1 MPDRNDIYREYWDE
15 SRWILENALSNHHGN
30 TRFASEVAQRY
41 WDDNLRHHDIDTIL
55 RCEEWLESED
65 MWGDISRER
74 ARPNGTPPS
83 RWNAR
88 FRKVES
94 EVFDEN
100 PYEHFVGVE
109 LEVNDSRVINHIRES
124 DLSSD
129 GSVASY
135 PESPQTNWDCVH
147 DGSLNCG
154 SEFRL
159 REVYQGDQILDEVRK
174 FCVFLNE
181 RGYKID
187 DTCSVHIHIDAKD
200 MNLKSLK
207 YLIQMHKRYE
217 DFLYEFVRPSRKDTR
232 FCRPTKRTGSAADLA
247 PYAFTPLNDAMRTDN
262 LREFKKAYYGC
273 GSTNAYAEQETH
285 KYYDGRY
292 WGLNV
297 HSMFL
302 NGTVEVRHLHGTID
316 PDVINSWILI
326 NLAMVH
332 KAIQGPTRRERRT
345 LNYSNEPTL
354 REFMNLFPNDIQI
367 LFERG
372 HDKERMFRKYG
383 KKQHDYVEI

>member
-1 MPDRNDIYREYWDE
+1 MPDRDDLYREYWDE
-15 SRWILENALSNHHGN
+15 SRWILANALSHHHGN
-30 TRFASEVAQRY
+30 TQFANEVAQRY
-41 WDDNLRHHDIDTIL
+41 WDNNLRHHDVETIL

-65 MWGDISRER
+65 MWSDISRER

-94 EVFDEN
+94 EAFDEN
-100 PYEHFVGVE
+100 PYKYFVGVE
-109 LEVNDSRVINHIRES
+109 LEVNDSKVINHIRET
-124 DLSSD
+124 DLSPD
-129 GSVASY
+129 GTVAQFPDS
-135 PESPQTNWDCVH
+135 SKTNWDCVH

-159 REVYQGDQILDEVRK
+159 REVYQGDRILDEVRK
-174 FCVFLNE
+174 FCIFLNE

-187 DTCSVHIHIDAKD
+187 NSCSVHIHIDAKD

-207 YLIQMHKRYE
+207 YLIQMHRRYE
-217 DFLYEFVRPSRKDTR
+217 NFLYEFVRPSRKDAR
-232 FCRPTKRTGSAADLA
+232 FCRPTDGQNEGILYSFA
-247 PYAFTPLNDAMRTDN
+247 PLNPAMRTN
-262 LREFKKAYYGC
+262 TLREFKRAYYGC
-273 GSTNAYAEQETH
+273 GSSRSDAYADQESH

-297 HSMFL
+297 HSIFL
-302 NGTVEVRHLHGTID
+302 NGTVEVRHLHGTLD

-332 KAIQGPTRRERRT
+332 KAIQGLTRRERRT
-345 LNYSNEPTL
+345 LNYSNEPNL
-354 REFMNLFPNDIQI
+354 REFMNLFPDDIQI
-367 LFERG
+367 LFEKG

-383 KKQHDYVEI
+383 KKQQEDYVEI